1 MDGMVSAALGLGF
14 LLGMRHV
21 LDPDHLAAVS
31 TIVSE
36 QGTVGRSSLVG
47 TFWGLG
53 HTISL
58 LAVGV
63 VVIALKITIP
73 DQFVLWMELA
83 VAVMLVLLG
92 IRALFQAVGGWTVHV
107 HMHTHDGR
115 KHIHLHMHRP
125 EEQHVHGHRH
135 PFGFG
140 ARPFIVGII
149 HGLAGSA
156 ALMILVLAT
165 IPSTLGG
172 LAYIIF
178 FGLGS
183 IGGMLVLS
191 SLLSVPI
198 VLSEKRFT
206 LFAEGVQLLAGVSSI
221 AFGAVLTW
229 RYGQRLFF

>member
-1 MDGMVSAALGLGF
+1 MVPAALGLGF
-14 LLGMRHV
+14 VLGMRHV
-21 LDPDHLAAVS
+21 LDPDHIAAVS

-36 QGTVGRSSLVG
+36 HGSVGRSSLVG

-58 LAVGV
+58 FAVGA

-73 DQFVLWMELA
+73 DSFVLWMELA
-83 VAVMLVLLG
+83 VALMLVLLG
-92 IRALFQAVGGWTVHV
+92 IRALSNAVGGWTMHI
-107 HMHTHDGR
+107 HMHTHDGL
-115 KHIHLHMHRP
+115 KHIHLHIHRP
-125 EEQHVHGHRH
+125 EERHMHEHRH
-135 PFGFG
+135 LLGFG

-165 IPSTLGG
+165 IPSAIGG
-172 LAYIIF
+172 LAYIVF

-183 IGGMLVLS
+183 VGGMLVLS
-191 SLLSVPI
+191 GLLSVPI

-206 LFAEGVQLLAGVSSI
+206 LFAEGVQLLAGVFSI
-221 AFGAVLTW
+221 AFGIILIW
-229 RYGQRLFF
+229 RYGFQQHLLF